1 MFEFFVGKLY
11 SLVYVYVHFK
21 IWSTFKETF
30 VANVVKTVLVNWQ
43 LHTRQYVQFAQNVAA
58 FYHIANKLINDNPS
72 ENEIENESESMNKS
86 KSN

>member
-1 MFEFFVGKLY
+1 
-11 SLVYVYVHFK
+11 
-21 IWSTFKETF
+21 
-30 VANVVKTVLVNWQ
+30 VKTVLVNWQ